1 MGLPC
6 RVAII
11 IQISAPPTYLLL
23 LEIPVSSLCL
33 PEPWSILLGDVIEA
47 AAKALAVLLAEDG
60 VKTLPLVQ
68 GIIYETTQHL
78 QPVSD

>member
-1 MGLPC
+1 MSNMLSQ
-6 RVAII
+6 V
-11 IQISAPPTYLLL
+11 PTSR
-23 LEIPVSSLCL
+23 EES
-33 PEPWSILLGDVIEA
+33 PWSILLGDVIEA

-68 GIIYETTQHL
+68 GKIYETTQHL